1 MGEERYRH
9 SMLGF
14 DWKNLE
20 SYNLYYT
27 KDPKI
32 VKARP
37 ISRGT
42 HELFDGHI
50 DGRVLFFYFFLF

>member
-1 MGEERYRH
+1 
-9 SMLGF
+9 MLGF